1 MEGHSE
7 LLKEI
12 KIAQLWCLSA
22 VSAYDDYAGTLE
34 RLNCMLKDIS
44 IEKLWLTLKIL
55 SEYRDM
61 IPTKVA
67 KDIEAAMADLRKAIC
82 NENIDK
88 IKAKIDAANKA
99 VAKIREQV

>member
-1 MEGHSE
+1 
-7 LLKEI
+7 
-12 KIAQLWCLSA
+12 
-22 VSAYDDYAGTLE
+22 
-34 RLNCMLKDIS
+34 
-44 IEKLWLTLKIL
+44 
-55 SEYRDM
+55 M
-61 IPTKVA
+61 IPTRVA